1 MAAGAKPRRREAS
14 LRHWLLVARI
24 AWIAG
29 ALVALAVTAAST
41 PLLFE
46 QYSTLCF
53 RAAASCLER
62 SQLTP
67 EGLRQLEQ
75 VRISLGI
82 YAGLTARL
90 PDPR

>member
-1 MAAGAKPRRREAS
+1 M
-14 LRHWLLVARI
+14 RHWLLLARI
-24 AWIAG
+24 AWILV
-29 ALVALAVTAAST
+29 ALVALAITAAST
-41 PLLFE
+41 PLLFK
-46 QYSTLCF
+46 QYGTLCF
-53 RAAASCLER
+53 RAPASCLEL

-75 VRISLGI
+75 VRITLGI

>member
-1 MAAGAKPRRREAS
+1 M
-14 LRHWLLVARI
+14 RHWLLVARI
-24 AWIAG
+24 AWILV
-29 ALVALAVTAAST
+29 ALVALAMTAASI

-53 RAAASCLER
+53 RAAASCLEL

-75 VRISLGI
+75 VGITLGI
-82 YAGLTARL
+82 YAGLTAGVGVL
-90 PDPR
+90 SKLV